1 MINLNDT
8 TEKWI
13 RNRKL
18 NYWINFLRLP
28 LVLLI
33 LLFLFVNL
41 KVFLALLC
49 FCSFAYYWIESIQ
62 IFNHRQTVPPIWKYA
77 YYGLGSVIFSSEIYL
92 AVVDIYKLI
101 LLTGIFS
108 ATFFLYKS
116 YVLLF
121 QIILKKNLHWYSALI
136 IATTGFFGVGYLYFE
151 NVVYLAISVIILAI
165 IYTLIYIIA
174 RIVVENS
181 STNRVIE

>member
-1 MINLNDT
+1 MLTIGL
-8 TEKWI
+8 KAF
-13 RNRKL
+13 K
-18 NYWINFLRLP
+18 FLITGRL
-28 LVLLI
+28 
-33 LLFLFVNL
+33 F
-41 KVFLALLC
+41 
-49 FCSFAYYWIESIQ
+49 
-62 IFNHRQTVPPIWKYA
+62 PPIWKYA
-77 YYGLGSVIFSSEIYL
+77 YYGLGSVIFVSEVYL
-92 AVVDIYKLI
+92 AITDIFLLI

-121 QIILKKNLHWYSALI
+121 QIILKKNLHWYSALV
-136 IATTGFFGVGYLYFE
+136 IAITGFLGVGYLYLE

>member
-1 MINLNDT
+1 MNDT

-49 FCSFAYYWIESIQ
+49 FCSFAYIGLKAFKFLITGRL
-62 IFNHRQTVPPIWKYA
+62 FPPIWKYA
-77 YYGLGSVIFSSEIYL
+77 FMDW
-92 AVVDIYKLI
+92 VV
-101 LLTGIFS
+101 
-108 ATFFLYKS
+108 
-116 YVLLF
+116 
-121 QIILKKNLHWYSALI
+121 
-136 IATTGFFGVGYLYFE
+136 
-151 NVVYLAISVIILAI
+151 
-165 IYTLIYIIA
+165 
-174 RIVVENS
+174 
-181 STNRVIE
+181 

>member
-1 MINLNDT
+1 M
-8 TEKWI
+8 
-13 RNRKL
+13 
-18 NYWINFLRLP
+18 F
-28 LVLLI
+28 
-33 LLFLFVNL
+33 LFLCL
-41 KVFLALLC
+41 
-49 FCSFAYYWIESIQ
+49 YWIESIQ
-62 IFNHRQTVPPIWKYA
+62 IFNHRQTVPSHMEICF
-77 YYGLGSVIFSSEIYL
+77 YGLGSVIFVSEVYL
-92 AVVDIYKLI
+92 AITDIFLLI

-121 QIILKKNLHWYSALI
+121 QIILKKNLHWYSALV
-136 IATTGFFGVGYLYFE
+136 IAITGFLGVGYLYSE